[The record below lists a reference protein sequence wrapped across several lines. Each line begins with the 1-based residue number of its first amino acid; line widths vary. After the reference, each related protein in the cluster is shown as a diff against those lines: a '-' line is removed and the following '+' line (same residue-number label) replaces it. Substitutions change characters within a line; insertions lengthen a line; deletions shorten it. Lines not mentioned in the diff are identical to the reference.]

1 MIFPAS
7 LCFLENALISSLLV
21 STGIVRGCC
30 CTAAGA
36 AMVRVVTMCHCCG
49 LRINLYAFSGHLI
62 AQRVAVRFRMCRVLY
77 LWLS

>member
-1 MIFPAS
+1 MVFPSS

-36 AMVRVVTMCHCCG
+36 AIVCVVPVCHCAG
-49 LRINLYAFSGHLI
+49 LMISVMPLSHYQI
-62 AQRVAVRFRMCRVLY
+62 AHRVALSGRRCTVLY
-77 LWLS
+77 L